1 MKENKTDLAGRQH
14 KPFFTTANM
23 VACALLSACA
33 VTLMQLEFPLPF
45 IAPVFYEFDLSDM
58 PALIGAFSMGPVA
71 GIIIELVKNLV
82 KVLSTTTAGVGEL
95 SNFVL
100 GCIFVLPAAFIYK
113 YKRTKKS
120 AIWAL
125 VLSGAL
131 MSLAATAINAFV
143 MIPLYSNLM
152 GIPFEAILGMVPS
165 GLKFVDTMW
174 EFCLICV
181 LPFNAIKAII
191 VSLITI
197 FIYKPLSVLIK
208 GFN

>member
-1 MKENKTDLAGRQH
+1 M
-14 KPFFTTANM
+14 
-23 VACALLSACA
+23 
-33 VTLMQLEFPLPF
+33 
-45 IAPVFYEFDLSDM
+45 
-58 PALIGAFSMGPVA
+58 
-71 GIIIELVKNLV
+71 
-82 KVLSTTTAGVGEL
+82 LSTTTAGVGEL

-113 YKRTKKS
+113 HKRTKKS